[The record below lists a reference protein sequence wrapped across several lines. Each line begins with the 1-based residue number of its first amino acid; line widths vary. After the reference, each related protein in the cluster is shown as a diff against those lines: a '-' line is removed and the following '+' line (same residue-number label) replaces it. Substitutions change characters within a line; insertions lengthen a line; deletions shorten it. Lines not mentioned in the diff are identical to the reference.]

1 MRHENLWGPPRPRAQ
16 PSLGLPAPAL
26 CCTPWW
32 AAWHGRSP
40 RPPCRPGTVIPIPQ
54 AGRTRPATCPG
65 PHSPNKQAGLHPG
78 CQLQSP
84 GSLHPPPAGPSLP
97 SPLQRVS
104 QIALREVSGP
114 GGSLEGRRG
123 SACRPPASPAAGT
136 SCAHRQ
142 WGQLA
147 CHRVCPSRNP
157 LVVQWLV
164 LSLPRAQ
171 GSIPDHGTKTPRAAQ
186 RGQKNKKFKNK
197 IAQLVKKPPAIQET
211 PI

>member
-54 AGRTRPATCPG
+54 VGKLRLNQTSHLSRTTQ
-65 PHSPNKQAGLHPG
+65 PHTGLHPG

-97 SPLQRVS
+97 SLLQRVS
-104 QIALREVSGP
+104 QTAPREVSGP
-114 GGSLEGRRG
+114 RGSLEGTRG

-164 LSLPRAQ
+164 LSLPRAR
-171 GSIPDHGTKTPRAAQ
+171 GSIPGHGTKTPRAAQ
-186 RGQKNKKFKNK
+186 RGQKNFKN
-197 IAQLVKKPPAIQET
+197 
-211 PI
+211 